1 MRKIRNIIIFVLAV
15 LLLAACEA
23 DKINTSP
30 DVQLGFSTGKVLFD
44 TVFTNR
50 GNATKRFKIYNP

>member
-1 MRKIRNIIIFVLAV
+1 MGKIRNIVIFTCVV

-30 DVQLGFSTGKVLFD
+30 AVKLGFSTEKVLFD

-50 GNATKRFKIYNP
+50 GNSTRRFKIYN